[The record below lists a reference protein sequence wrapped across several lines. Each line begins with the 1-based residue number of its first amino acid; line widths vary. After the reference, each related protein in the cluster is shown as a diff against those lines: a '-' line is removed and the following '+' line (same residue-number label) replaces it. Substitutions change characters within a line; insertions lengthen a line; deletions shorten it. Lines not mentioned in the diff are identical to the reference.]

1 MSASS
6 GKLFLRVLLFGYS
19 WRASYLSK
27 EILLESLLMHV
38 MFCEMSMTLMVF
50 VFIRRFW
57 SSLGYSFHKNDE
69 ETLGLWVQIT

>member
-1 MSASS
+1 
-6 GKLFLRVLLFGYS
+6 
-19 WRASYLSK
+19 
-27 EILLESLLMHV
+27 MHV
-38 MFCEMSMTLMVF
+38 MFCETSMTLMVF